1 MIRRKLLVEA
11 LHGPA
16 ASNDSYASFN
26 HASSDQ
32 AMERLVVNLFSRPRL
47 SASSMKTRLKEFSRW
62 AFPLIGQMKTYTL
75 RLFAED
81 ALAGLT
87 VAFVLLPQSIAY
99 AGLAQ
104 VSPIQAFIS
113 AVFPPVLYIIF
124 GSSRQ
129 LSIGPEAMV
138 SVITGS
144 AIISLFENNPSYP
157 YTPAQIASALTLVV
171 GIICMVL
178 AAMRA
183 GFIDNILSGYLLTG
197 FVFGGASMI
206 MVEQLPELLGI
217 EVDLQAQESTIGM
230 LVEAYNHLHD
240 TTWQVAAISA
250 CNIAFLFSFGQ
261 LKKRLGRKFYWLSRT
276 PEILVLV
283 VVMITVSA
291 ALDFKGR
298 GISVLG
304 TFDNKLRAPQLPP
317 LNPELLKKLIGPA
330 MTIALNGFIECQ
342 TVTRDFGLRHGYF
355 PSGDQELFSLG
366 FMNFFSAFLG
376 AYPTFGSLPRSHILA
391 QSGSRTTL
399 ASVMA
404 GIFVLI
410 ALMTLVPVLQH
421 LPHATLSSIVFVA
434 ALALIDVKEIAFV
447 FRLRA
452 WSEIAMFLATY
463 VITLVTSITT
473 GVIICLTLSALLIVR
488 RTTTA
493 SMSVL
498 GRVQYH
504 IPDHHPE
511 PPVFGRKKFDQ
522 SPELS
527 MEAPSQNLEG
537 RTGIGLGTN
546 HVYRWRAPNSTAVVG
561 GHPIFTPNVT
571 NPSGHGGDASIH
583 ITTINSSPG
592 ESPPR
597 LTAASSGTIT
607 PEPTVPRG
615 WRDGG
620 LSTTPVSYVNVDE
633 HPSAEMLD
641 GVLLLRIEVPLLFYN
656 AGQARRAIDALMQA
670 ELKLARD
677 RDRRRRQ
684 RRRVAGATGTYDA
697 VGTDAPVTLDDSPK
711 GDADGAVSAREGM
724 QAPGAISHTM
734 LFFGLGGSRRR
745 AASRGAASEGAG
757 NARAW
762 QRMDE
767 PAGARE
773 TGLAEAVAIS
783 LNAIDKT
790 TTGAADSA
798 SSRPESRAS
807 TAAKP
812 GTRKERKRTAWKRR
826 RRVEDARG
834 AATASS
840 TGRRDDDLDTDGG
853 SSAVEYGSDEELGP
867 ASRPRSRAATTSSA
881 EEDAGTVDGDW
892 DGTDDPEGSGADD
905 EDDDDD
911 DDEEEDG
918 EDDDDGDEDERT
930 NGDGE
935 SDAEAGAAATATAE
949 APARRA
955 WRPRRGRLHT
965 IVLDFA
971 RCTDLDSA
979 ATFVLRKILR
989 AFSSQGVRV
998 LLVSLRDA
1006 QVSQFQRGGMAALL
1020 DGNMF
1025 GSVAA
1030 AVEEVEARIGE
1041 AEAAAEAARKRRRE
1055 GAAARFREEGGTGMQ
1070 RMRFDEA

>member
-26 HASSDQ
+26 HATSDQ
-32 AMERLVVNLFSRPRL
+32 AMEKLVVNLFSRPRL
-47 SASSMKTRLKEFSRW
+47 SASSVKTRLKEFSQW

-113 AVFPPVLYIIF
+113 AVFPPVLYAIF

-129 LSIGPEAMV
+129 LSVGPEAMV

-157 YTPAQIASALTLVV
+157 YTPAQIAAALTLVV

-197 FVFGGASMI
+197 FVLGGASMI

-250 CNIAFLFSFGQ
+250 CNIAFLVSFGQ

-283 VVMITVSA
+283 VVMIAVSA

-434 ALALIDVKEIAFV
+434 ALALIDTKEIAFV

-473 GVIICLTLSALLIVR
+473 GVII
-488 RTTTA
+488 
-493 SMSVL
+493 
-498 GRVQYH
+498 Y
-504 IPDHHPE
+504 HHPE

-522 SPELS
+522 SPEVS
-527 MEAPSQNLEG
+527 MEAPSQDLESH
-537 RTGIGLGTN
+537 TGIGLD
-546 HVYRWRAPNSTAVVG
+546 
-561 GHPIFTPNVT
+561 
-571 NPSGHGGDASIH
+571 PSGHGGDASIQ
-583 ITTINSSPG
+583 ITAINLPG
-592 ESPPR
+592 ERPPKP
-597 LTAASSGTIT
+597 TAASSGTIT
-607 PEPTVPRG
+607 PEPSVARG

-620 LSTTPVSYVNVDE
+620 PSTTPVSYVNVDE

-697 VGTDAPVTLDDSPK
+697 VGTDVPAALGDSST
-711 GDADGAVSAREGM
+711 GEADEAVVARDGTPTPAAVSRSGLR
-724 QAPGAISHTM
+724 
-734 LFFGLGGSRRR
+734 LFFGLGGSRLR
-745 AASRGAASEGAG
+745 ASSRGTTGEEAGGA
-757 NARAW
+757 RPW
-762 QRMDE
+762 QRMEE
-767 PAGARE
+767 PAGAGE
-773 TGLAEAVAIS
+773 PGLADAVAIS
-783 LNAIDKT
+783 LNALDKT
-790 TTGAADSA
+790 TSDVADSA
-798 SSRPESRAS
+798 ASRPESRAS

-812 GTRKERKRTAWKRR
+812 GARKERKRTAWKRR
-826 RRVEDARG
+826 RRAEDVRG
-834 AATASS
+834 VATASS
-840 TGRRDDDLDTDGG
+840 TGGRDDDLDTDGG
-853 SSAVEYGSDEELGP
+853 SSVVGYGSDEELGP
-867 ASRPRSRAATTSSA
+867 ASRPRSRAATTSSV

-892 DGTDDPEGSGADD
+892 DYPDGSGDEDD

-911 DDEEEDG
+911 DDDEDIEDENEGG
-918 EDDDDGDEDERT
+918 EDEGNDG
-930 NGDGE
+930 GE
-935 SDAEAGAAATATAE
+935 SDTEANVAGPTGAAGTAATPKAG